1 MDRNTAVVPKQQLG
15 FYNFVARPMFEAL
28 DGLVSMAEPLGH
40 VSDVHGGH
48 AHGRVRLNHQISSI
62 SDGGGKQRAADGS
75 ISICLQS
82 QLRIRLQSQLLCRAG
97 RGLRNAEEGTAAG
110 RAFIEAQQLH
120 F

>member
-28 DGLVSMAEPLGH
+28 DGLISMAVPLGH
-40 VSDVHGGH
+40 VSDVGWP
-48 AHGRVRLNHQISSI
+48 HGRVRLNHQISTI

>member
-1 MDRNTAVVPKQQLG
+1 MDRNTAVVPKLQQLG
-15 FYNFVARPMFEAL
+15 FYNFVARPIFEAL

-62 SDGGGKQRAADGS
+62 SDGGGKQRAAEGS
-75 ISICLQS
+75 IK
-82 QLRIRLQSQLLCRAG
+82 IRLQSQLLCRAG